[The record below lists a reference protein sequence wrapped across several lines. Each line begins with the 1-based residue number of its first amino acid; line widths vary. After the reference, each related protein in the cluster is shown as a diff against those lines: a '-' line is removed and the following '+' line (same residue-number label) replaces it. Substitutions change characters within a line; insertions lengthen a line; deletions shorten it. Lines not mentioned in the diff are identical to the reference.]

1 MSPLRRMLH
10 LMRPHAGWMAL
21 AVMLSALATL
31 AHAALLA
38 TSGWFITAMALAGL
52 AGTLMNYFLPAAL
65 IRGFAIVRILGRYG
79 ERLVGHEATLRF
91 VASLRPWLF
100 ARLERS
106 TPAASDALRDGDVL
120 TRLRGDIDRLE
131 QGFLRLVSPALA
143 APLVLLPVVAVIA
156 VHDTTMALTVALLA
170 LAAGIGLPALLHRRD
185 ASTAA
190 GLVERTAG
198 LNARLVEDV
207 EGLAEL
213 AIYDPQRLHRQAVL
227 AASEATIEDER
238 RLARDAALSTA
249 AVQAAA
255 SGAAAILVAIGL
267 PLVHSG
273 QLAPADLPMLTLLAL
288 AAFDAMAPLPAVFTA
303 YSAVQASARRIFD
316 LADLAPPL
324 FDPPAAPLL
333 PARTSLSL
341 SNVGF
346 RYRDADAAALYQ
358 VSFDLLPGS
367 RVAIVG
373 ASGSG
378 KSTLAD
384 LLVKLRA
391 PGAGEMALADV
402 PWANLPGDA
411 VRERVARLAQHDH
424 LFSTSVRENLLL
436 ARPTATIEM
445 MREACRTAQILTFI
459 EAQPDGFETQVG
471 AHGARLSGGEAHRLM
486 LARTLLAGRPIL
498 VLDEPTEGLDV
509 ATEHSLLEAL
519 LQHQGDTALLLLT
532 HRPASLDRMHEIL
545 LLDRGRILRRGP
557 PAAMAEALRT
567 MTPLG

>member
-1 MSPLRRMLH
+1 MSPLRRMLR
-10 LMRPHAGWMAL
+10 LMRPQAGWMAL
-21 AVMLSALATL
+21 AVVLSALATL

-79 ERLVGHEATLRF
+79 ERLIGHEATLRF
-91 VASLRPWLF
+91 VSSLRPWLF

-106 TPAASDALRDGDVL
+106 TPAASDVLRDGDVL

-143 APLVLLPVVAVIA
+143 APLVLIPVLTVIA
-156 VHDTTMALTVALLA
+156 VHDRTMALVVALLA

-185 ASTAA
+185 AGTAA

-213 AIYDPQRLHRQAVL
+213 AIYDPQRLHRRAVL
-227 AASEATIEDER
+227 AASDATLEDER
-238 RLARDAALSTA
+238 QLARDAALSMA
-249 AVQAAA
+249 VVQAAA
-255 SGAAAILVAIGL
+255 SGAAAILVAVGL
-267 PLVHSG
+267 PLVHAG
-273 QLAPADLPMLTLLAL
+273 QLAPADLPMLMLLAL
-288 AAFDAMAPLPAVFTA
+288 AAFDAVAPLPAVFTA
-303 YSAVQASARRIFD
+303 YTAVQASARRIFH
-316 LADLAPPL
+316 LADLAPSL
-324 FDPPAAPLL
+324 VDPPAAPPL
-333 PARTSLSL
+333 PVRTSLSL
-341 SNVGF
+341 SNVDF
-346 RYRDADAAALYQ
+346 RYRDADTPALCQ
-358 VSFDLLPGS
+358 VSFDLQPGS
-367 RVAIVG
+367 RVAMVG

-391 PGAGEMALADV
+391 PGAGEMTLADV
-402 PWANLPGDA
+402 PWGNLPGNA

-424 LFSTSVRENLLL
+424 LFSASVRENLLL
-436 ARPTATIEM
+436 ARPTATVEM
-445 MREACRTAQILTFI
+445 MREACRTAQILAFI
-459 EAQPDGFETQVG
+459 ETQRDGFETQVG

-498 VLDEPTEGLDV
+498 VLDEPTEGLDI
-509 ATEHSLLEAL
+509 ATEHILLEAL

-532 HRPASLDRMHEIL
+532 HRPAGLDRMDEIL
-545 LLDRGRILRRGP
+545 LLDQGRIVRRGP
-557 PAAMAEALRT
+557 PAAMAETLKT

>member
-1 MSPLRRMLH
+1 MSPLRRMLR
-10 LMRPHAGWMAL
+10 LMRPQAGWMAL
-21 AVMLSALATL
+21 AVLLSALATL

-100 ARLERS
+100 ARLEAS
-106 TPAASDALRDGDVL
+106 APAASDALRDGDVL

-131 QGFLRLVSPALA
+131 QGFLRLVSPVLA
-143 APLVLLPVVAVIA
+143 APLVLLPVLAVIA
-156 VHDTTMALTVALLA
+156 GHDRIMALAVALLV
-170 LAAGIGLPALLHRRD
+170 LGAGLCLPGLLHRRN
-185 ASTAA
+185 AATAA

-213 AIYDPQRLHRQAVL
+213 AIYDPQRLHRQEVL
-227 AASEATIEDER
+227 AASEATIDDER

-255 SGAAAILVAIGL
+255 SSAAAILVAIGL
-267 PLVHSG
+267 PLVHAG

-288 AAFDAMAPLPAVFTA
+288 AAFDAVAPLPAVFTA
-303 YSAVQASARRIFD
+303 FTAVQASARRIFD
-316 LADLAPPL
+316 LADLPPPL
-324 FDPPAAPLL
+324 VEPPVATPPPDRAGL
-333 PARTSLSL
+333 TV

-346 RYRDADAAALYQ
+346 RYRDGDVEALRE
-358 VSFDLLPGS
+358 VSFDLAP
-367 RVAIVG
+367 RRRIAIVG

-391 PGAGEMALADV
+391 PGTGEMTLGGV
-402 PWANLPGDA
+402 PWAKLSGDA

-424 LFSTSVRENLLL
+424 LFSASVRENLLL
-436 ARPTATIEM
+436 ARPTATFEE
-445 MREACRTAQILTFI
+445 MREACRIAQILPFI
-459 EAQPDGFETQVG
+459 EGQPDGFETQVG

-486 LARTLLAGRPIL
+486 LARTLLTGRSIL

-509 ATEHSLLEAL
+509 ATEQRLLEEL
-519 LQHQGDTALLLLT
+519 LRHQGDTALLLLT
-532 HRPASLDRMHEIL
+532 HRPGGLDWMDEIL
-545 LLDRGRILRRGP
+545 VLDRGRVVRRGP
-557 PAAMAEALRT
+557 PAAMAGTLQA